1 MTKNQTFFLLI
12 FMLTFFSCN
21 DQKYNKNK
29 WVNDDPLFYRARRN
43 MVNDIIDSK
52 MLDNKFTND
61 VIALIGKPNWTDT
74 TNTGKMKR
82 MNYTVQISYGF
93 DIDPKFCKTLELEVD
108 TINNKIKSIMLNK
121 ENDRRSFIEKFLT
134 N

>member
-1 MTKNQTFFLLI
+1 
-12 FMLTFFSCN
+12 
-21 DQKYNKNK
+21 
-29 WVNDDPLFYRARRN
+29 

>member
-1 MTKNQTFFLLI
+1 
-12 FMLTFFSCN
+12 
-21 DQKYNKNK
+21 
-29 WVNDDPLFYRARRN
+29 

-61 VIALIGKPNWTDT
+61 VITLIGKPNWTDT
-74 TNTGKMKR
+74 TNTGKTKK

-108 TINNKIKSIMLNK
+108 TTNNKIKSIMLNK